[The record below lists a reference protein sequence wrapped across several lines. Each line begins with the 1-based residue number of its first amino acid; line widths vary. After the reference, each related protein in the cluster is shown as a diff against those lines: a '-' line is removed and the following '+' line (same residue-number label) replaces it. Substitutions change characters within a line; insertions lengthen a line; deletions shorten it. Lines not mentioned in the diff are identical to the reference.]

1 MIKSLF
7 KVVSQTEPSTINTK
21 NGQTQKSTVVLQE
34 TGDQFAD
41 SYVASLIGNQVRF
54 HTGDLVWA
62 ALRLTHRENNGAF
75 YQDIVIKDIV
85 SFSNH

>member
-7 KVVSQTEPSTINTK
+7 KVVSQTEPTTINTK

-34 TGDQFAD
+34 TGDTFAD

>member
-7 KVVSQTEPSTINTK
+7 KVISQTEPTTINTK

-62 ALRLTHRENNGAF
+62 ALRLTHRENNGVL
-75 YQDIVIKDIV
+75 YQDIVIEDIV

>member
-54 HTGDLVWA
+54 HTGDIVWA
-62 ALRLTHRENNGAF
+62 ALRLTHRENNGAL
-75 YQDIVIKDIV
+75 YQDITIKDIV

>member
-7 KVVSQTEPSTINTK
+7 KVVSQTEPTTINTK

-34 TGDQFAD
+34 TGDTFAD

-54 HTGDLVWA
+54 HTGDIVWA
-62 ALRLTHRENNGAF
+62 ALRLTHRENNGAL
-75 YQDIVIKDIV
+75 YQDITIKDIV

>member
-7 KVVSQTEPSTINTK
+7 KVVSQTEPTTINTK

-34 TGDQFAD
+34 TGDTFAD

-62 ALRLTHRENNGAF
+62 ALRFSHRENNGAL

>member
-1 MIKSLF
+1 MQKSLF
-7 KVVSQTEPSTINTK
+7 KVVSQTEPTTINTK

-34 TGDQFAD
+34 TGDTFAD

-62 ALRLTHRENNGAF
+62 ALRLTHRENNGAL

>member
-7 KVVSQTEPSTINTK
+7 KVVSQTEPTTINTK

-62 ALRLTHRENNGAF
+62 ALRLTHRENNGAL
-75 YQDIVIKDIV
+75 YQDITIKDIV

>member
-1 MIKSLF
+1 MQKSLF
-7 KVVSQTEPSTINTK
+7 RVVSQTEPSTINTK

-34 TGDQFAD
+34 TGDTFAD
-41 SYVASLIGNQVRF
+41 SYVASLIGNQVRL

-62 ALRLTHRENNGAF
+62 ALRFSHRENNGAL

>member
-7 KVVSQTEPSTINTK
+7 KVVSQTEPTTINTK

-34 TGDQFAD
+34 TGDTFAD

-62 ALRLTHRENNGAF
+62 ALRLTHRENNGVL

>member
-7 KVVSQTEPSTINTK
+7 KVVSQTEPTTINTK
-21 NGQTQKSTVVLQE
+21 NGQTLKSTVVLQE

-41 SYVASLIGNQVRF
+41 SYVASLIGNQVKF
-54 HTGDLVWA
+54 YNGDLVWA
-62 ALRLTHRENNGAF
+62 ALRFSHRENNGAL
-75 YQDIVIKDIV
+75 YQDIIIKDIV

>member
-7 KVVSQTEPSTINTK
+7 KVVSQTEPTTINTK

-62 ALRLTHRENNGAF
+62 ALRLTHRENNGVL
-75 YQDIVIKDIV
+75 YQDIVIEDIV

>member
-7 KVVSQTEPSTINTK
+7 KVVSQTEPTTINTK

-34 TGDQFAD
+34 TGDTFAD

-54 HTGDLVWA
+54 HTGDIVWA
-62 ALRLTHRENNGAF
+62 ALRLTHRENNGAL